1 MAGTGIHL
9 EEMRHLSTRELLVRR
24 VRVVLGICILGG
36 VVFGLLDLSNW
47 RPDMLLSFLGKLV
60 GMSLAAIAMVAIG
73 QRWVVRRTWGI
84 AVFIVSVCYVVTG
97 VDRILLPN
105 REYHTTALLFVGAAV
120 TTSVIIPWGVGGQLV
135 TVAVGALCMLAA
147 VLAHDGTL
155 RAMASDPAAAVVI
168 AFLFSL
174 GAAREVELHRRGH
187 RRELLERQRA
197 ETRLRRLTQHLEQL
211 VAERTLALEHAH
223 EALRQH
229 QAELAHML
237 RLHTMGEM
245 AAALAHEI
253 NQPLCAITNYA
264 QGGVQRLRAG
274 TADPTVLR
282 VAFEA
287 IAREGLRAGQI
298 LRGIRNV
305 VQRETAVSDG
315 VDVNALA
322 AEAVR
327 LLEPQA
333 RLHGVTVRLQGTPLP
348 AVQADGTQIEQVM
361 LNLMLNGVEAAAS
374 TPGDSRE
381 VVVATRAH
389 EGAVEVAVSDTGKGI
404 PPKVEQRLFT
414 PFFTTKTQGLG
425 LGLAISRSIVECHG
439 GRLWAVSRPGAGA
452 TFRFFLPL
460 VASAAVGTPAS

>member
-1 MAGTGIHL
+1 MTPTTVDIQQS
-9 EEMRHLSTRELLVRR
+9 STRVLLVRR
-24 VRVVLGICILGG
+24 VRVVLAVCILGG
-36 VVFGLLDLSNW
+36 IVFGALDLASW
-47 RPDMLLSFLGKLV
+47 RPEIVGSFVGKLI
-60 GMSLAAIAMVAIG
+60 GMSLAAIAMVLIG
-73 QRWVVRRTWGI
+73 QRWVIPRTWAI
-84 AVFIVSVCYVVTG
+84 AVFVVSVCYIVTAT
-97 VDRILLPN
+97 DRILLPD
-105 REYHTTALLFVGAAV
+105 REYHTTALLFVGAAMF
-120 TTSVIIPWGVGGQLV
+120 TSVIIPWGVLGQLI
-135 TVAVGALCMLAA
+135 TVAVGAACMLVAIYA
-147 VLAHDGTL
+147 RDGSLATV
-155 RAMASDPAAAVVI
+155 ASDPSAAVVI
-168 AFLFSL
+168 AFLLSL
-174 GAAREVELHRRGH
+174 GAAREVERYRFGQ
-187 RRELLERQRA
+187 RRELLERRRA
-197 ETRLRRLTQHLEQL
+197 EAKLRRFAQQLEQL
-211 VAERTLALEHAH
+211 VAERTHALQQAH

-229 QAELAHML
+229 QAELAHVL

-245 AAALAHEI
+245 AAAMAHEI

-264 QGGVQRLRAG
+264 QGGIQRLRSG
-274 TADPTVLR
+274 QTDLTVLR
-282 VAFEA
+282 LGFEA

-298 LRGIRNV
+298 LRGIRNL

-374 TPGDSRE
+374 TAGDERE

-389 EGAVEVAVSDTGKGI
+389 DGAVEVAVSDTGKGI